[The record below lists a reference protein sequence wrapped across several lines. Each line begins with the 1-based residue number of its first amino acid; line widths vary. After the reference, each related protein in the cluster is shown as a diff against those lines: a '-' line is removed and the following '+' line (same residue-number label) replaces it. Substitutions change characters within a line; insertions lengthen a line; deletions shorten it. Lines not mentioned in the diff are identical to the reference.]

1 MIDKIRQEVWDYFR
15 SELAPM
21 IRKGASV
28 EAIEN
33 KIQNAFITK
42 FTCIVKAYG
51 DSIRVSVNLK
61 SNGIIYFV
69 AETIEGKVDYEFSQP
84 SYNWRIK

>member
-1 MIDKIRQEVWDYFR
+1 MIDAIRQEIWDYFR
-15 SELAPM
+15 TELAPM

-28 EAIEN
+28 VDIEK
-33 KIQNAFITK
+33 KIHNAFNPK
-42 FTCIVKAYG
+42 FTCVVKAYG

-69 AETIEGKVDYEFSQP
+69 AETVEEKVDYQFSVP
-84 SYNWRIK
+84 SYNLRK